1 MLKERFS
8 LLGLASAIDLTVGL
22 GSEYTHLG
30 NQRQEQ
36 SRDHTP
42 KAGHHRERRAF
53 DSTCT

>member
-22 GSEYTHLG
+22 GGEYAHLG

-36 SRDHTP
+36 GKVHTP
-42 KAGHHRERRAF
+42 EAGHRQE
-53 DSTCT
+53 